1 MYRVY
6 INNKE
11 YTNYLV
17 EGFTF
22 EEELNETLDSGSII
36 LSQINKLDIKPFDDV
51 IIHNGDSNVIKH
63 CMKSQFKYYD
73 CGLTINKTYGYNNID
88 KSKFI
93 ILPHSYDKKLYA
105 NVKKNNYKINT
116 LN

>member
-36 LSQINKLDIKPFDDV
+36 LSQIDKLDIKPFDDV
-51 IIHNGDSNVIKH
+51 IIHNGDGNVIKH

-88 KSKFI
+88 KSKLSIFS
-93 ILPHSYDKKLYA
+93 LS
-105 NVKKNNYKINT
+105 T
-116 LN
+116 L